1 VSDPTLLRGGPLADE
16 ITERVGEAVSR
27 LRAAGTVPTLG
38 TVMMSDDPVDGRF
51 VDYKH
56 DGCAAVGIDTRRV
69 DLPPDAPAERLYR
82 AVDRLAADEAVT
94 ALFVQV
100 PVPDRVDL
108 ARVRASVPPAKDVDC
123 FSPARLGA
131 VATGGDGALVPA
143 TTAAVRRLL
152 DSYGVGLAGG
162 EVVVVGRNPAVGRP
176 LVADLL
182 SDRTPLDTTVT
193 VCHSRTTDLA
203 TKTRRADVL
212 VTAAGVPGLI
222 DGSMLSEGVTVVDVS
237 TNRVPNESAET
248 GYAVVGDVDFGS
260 AKPKADAITPVPG
273 GVGPLTLAGLL
284 RNVVELTAETANS
297 EVSV

>member
-16 ITERVGEAVSR
+16 ITERVGEAVAK
-27 LRAAGTVPTLG
+27 LRAAGVVPTLG
-38 TVMMSDDPVDGRF
+38 TVMMSDDPADERF

-69 DLPPDAPAERLYR
+69 DLQPDAPAEQLYA
-82 AVDRLAADEAVT
+82 AVKRLATDEAVT

-100 PVPDRVDL
+100 PVPDHVDL
-108 ARVRASVPPAKDVDC
+108 ARVRVSVPPAKDVDC
-123 FSPARLGA
+123 FSPAHLGA
-131 VATGGDGALVPA
+131 VATGDDPLLPA

-152 DSYGVGLAGG
+152 DAYDVTLAGR

-203 TKTRRADVL
+203 AKTWRADVL
-212 VTAAGVPGLI
+212 VTTAGVPGLI
-222 DGSMLSEGVTVVDVS
+222 DGSMLSEGVTVIDVS
-237 TNRVPNESAET
+237 TNRVPDESAET
-248 GYAVVGDVDFGS
+248 GYTVVGDVDFES
-260 AKPKADAITPVPG
+260 AKSKPDAITPVPG

-284 RNVVELTAETANS
+284 RNVVELTAEAANS